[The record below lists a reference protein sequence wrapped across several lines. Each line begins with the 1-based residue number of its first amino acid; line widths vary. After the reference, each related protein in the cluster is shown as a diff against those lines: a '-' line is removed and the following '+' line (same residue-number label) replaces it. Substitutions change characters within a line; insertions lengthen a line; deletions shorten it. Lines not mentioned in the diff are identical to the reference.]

1 MPAVRPANS
10 GGYRPLTHRWV
21 WRRSRLRQAIADA
34 ASGMTAVFVC
44 GIAGNQT
51 EMMDILHQVLLLVI
65 DEQTQEARLAG
76 SPRQA
81 SLLSGSRSELA
92 DQSSRRTRCR
102 RGDRLDGTARPS
114 DPAET
119 LLGYLD
125 LQLALGAKLRIAL
138 RPRPGGSY
146 GAVRHRPRDPGDDL
160 VEHLIES
167 GGGLEAEHPLGLV
180 GSGHPALDVVVK
192 RVIVD

>member
-10 GGYRPLTHRWV
+10 GGYWPLTHRWV

-102 RGDRLDGTARPS
+102 RGLAPRGETQDCLASASGWVISSRPPP
-114 DPAET
+114 PA
-119 LLGYLD
+119 
-125 LQLALGAKLRIAL
+125 
-138 RPRPGGSY
+138 
-146 GAVRHRPRDPGDDL
+146 
-160 VEHLIES
+160 
-167 GGGLEAEHPLGLV
+167 
-180 GSGHPALDVVVK
+180 
-192 RVIVD
+192 